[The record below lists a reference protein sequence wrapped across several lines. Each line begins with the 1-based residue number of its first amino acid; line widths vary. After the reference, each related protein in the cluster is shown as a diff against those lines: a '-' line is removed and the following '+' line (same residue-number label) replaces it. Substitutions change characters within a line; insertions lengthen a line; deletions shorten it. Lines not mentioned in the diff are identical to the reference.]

1 MSANRSKVKNRKKN
15 GTVNNRN
22 NRNNVAAQSKNGKR
36 RKKKISKR
44 RRLIRRIAMITI
56 FVILLVVLVV
66 LLVYGAKFRKYQ
78 KEADRIV
85 REGGIAAF
93 KQNQTGTLYDSSGN
107 VIAELSGS
115 HDAYYIEDADIPQ
128 YVKDAFITTEDRR
141 FYSHA
146 GVDLKALV
154 RAFVELVRNKGE
166 ITQGGSTITQQLA
179 RNVFLSHEVSMD
191 RKVKEMFIAR
201 AIEKRYSKK
210 QILEFYINNIN
221 FGNGFYGVEA
231 AARGYFDKSVTKLS
245 LAQIAYI
252 CSIPNNPT
260 LYNPF
265 TNGENT
271 LKRKDRILKQMYN
284 QGDIT
289 KEEYHAAVEEQI
301 VLNPQNSIENNYVE
315 TYAIY
320 CATQA
325 LMKKSGFVFQYSFR
339 NDNEEQAYYDEYE
352 KLYNQM
358 SGNLYTGGYKI
369 YTSIDMEKQKKL
381 QRSLDESLSDYEE
394 VDENGIYTFQG
405 SATCIDNSTGRVVAI
420 VGGRTQNFSGYTL
433 NRAYQSYRQPGSTI
447 KPILVYTPA
456 FENGMNPR
464 TTVEDEPI
472 EDGPVNSPD
481 VYDGYIDIRYA
492 VEKSKNTVA
501 WELFEKLGIE
511 KCISYLKKMNFH
523 RIVADDYVL
532 PMSIGGMTYGVST
545 LEMASAY
552 ATLENDGEFRA
563 PTCIEKILDIDGN
576 VLVDNT
582 GDLSAGKSTVE
593 VKQIYDT
600 NAARMMTDVLRGVLT
615 RGTGTRYEVENA
627 ICAAKTGTTNE
638 NKDVWLCGYSR
649 YYTTAVWV
657 GYDMPREISDGVG
670 NRCAGYAWQSY
681 MTEIHETLEKMD
693 FEDYEVNYRIE
704 EDEEESSEEETEEV
718 TQSTTSGQ
726 ETTKETQA
734 QTTKALQTTSQEE
747 TLQETTSQVQEENPV
762 TDVVETTTERIT
774 EAVTEENTALH
785 QETTQAIEPSQE
797 ETNQEG

>member
-1 MSANRSKVKNRKKN
+1 MSADRSKVKNKKKN

-36 RKKKISKR
+36 RKKKISKK
-44 RRLIRRIAMITI
+44 RRLIRRIVMITI
-56 FVILLVVLVV
+56 FVILMVVLVV

-93 KQNQTGTLYDSSGN
+93 KQNQTGILYDSSGN

-128 YVKDAFITTEDRR
+128 YVKAAFITTEDRR

-201 AIEKRYSKK
+201 AIEKHYSKK
-210 QILEFYINNIN
+210 QILEFYINNIY

-231 AARGYFDKSVTKLS
+231 AARGYFGKSVTQLS

-271 LKRKDRILKQMYN
+271 LKRKDRILKQMVE
-284 QGDIT
+284 QGDIG
-289 KEEYHAAVEEQI
+289 EDEYKAALAENI
-301 VLNPQNSIENNYVE
+301 VLNPQSNVVYNYVE

-325 LMKKSGFVFQYSFR
+325 LMKQSGFTFRYSFK
-339 NDNEEQAYYDEYE
+339 NKAEEEAYDEEYE
-352 KLYNQM
+352 KLYNQF
-358 SGNLYTGGYKI
+358 SGSLYTGGYKI
-369 YTSIDMEKQKKL
+369 YTSIDSNQQRIL
-381 QRSLDESLSDYEE
+381 QQALDDSLSDYDET
-394 VDENGIYTFQG
+394 DENGTYTFQG
-405 SATCIDNSTGRVVAI
+405 SATCIDNRTGMVTAI
-420 VGGRTQNFSGYTL
+420 VGGRSQNGSGYTL

-456 FENGMNPR
+456 FESGMNPR
-464 TTVEDEPI
+464 TIVEDEPI

-481 VYDGYIDIRYA
+481 VYDGSISIRYA

-501 WELFEKLGIE
+501 WNLFEELGIE
-511 KCISYLKKMNFH
+511 KCISYIKAMNFH

-552 ATLENDGEFRA
+552 ATLENDGEFRS
-563 PTCIEKILDIDGN
+563 PTCIEKIIDIDGN

-582 GDLSAGKSTVE
+582 GEAGKGRSTVE
-593 VKQIYDT
+593 VKRIYDQ

-657 GYDMPREISDGVG
+657 GYDMPREINDGIG
-670 NRCAGYAWQSY
+670 NRCAGYAWQQY
-681 MTEIHETLEKMD
+681 MTEIHTSLEEVD
-693 FEDYEVNYRIE
+693 FEDYEVNYQIE
-704 EDEEESSEEETEEV
+704 DDDEEEESSAEETQSVAEE
-718 TQSTTSGQ
+718 TSSVKETKKQ
-726 ETTKETQA
+726 ETSA
-734 QTTKALQTTSQEE
+734 TTAL
-747 TLQETTSQVQEENPV
+747 ETTTAKEISQ
-762 TDVVETTTERIT
+762 ETTTERET
-774 EAVTEENTALH
+774 EMPETEIEVTTAG
-785 QETTQAIEPSQE
+785 QE
-797 ETNQEG
+797 ETESSHSDEAQEETTIAQSTSEEEQEGE